1 MNFEYSNHKGRR
13 RRKRREEGCLTWGV
27 VAMVR
32 RSSRWLKR
40 HWWKK
45 WWPMLVVEG
54 RSRSLQRRG
63 KLAVAAPDVR
73 WLGGGHAG
81 DS

>member
-1 MNFEYSNHKGRR
+1 MQQPQGKKKKKKKGGR
-13 RRKRREEGCLTWGV
+13 LPDVGV
-27 VAMVR
+27 VAMVK
-32 RSSRWLKR
+32 RSNRWLKR

-81 DS
+81 DSQLF